1 MPEVQGRVTLWGI
14 EVFLAVAEEGAISAA
29 AKRLGVSPSAISQQL
44 TGLESALGAVL
55 LDRSARPMRPTPAGA
70 MFRRHAQTILNAEA
84 EARAELGLADLS
96 GLTTLRLG
104 MIEDF
109 DAEVTPRLLSALAQD
124 LKGCRFLLET
134 GASHRLLDQLES
146 RALDMVVAAD
156 LGSEAADDGWREVHP
171 LLAEPFLAVT
181 PKGRTP
187 DDLPLIQYTARH
199 LMGELLGALKP
210 QESFNILFF
219 SGGSRVLSP
228 EPLPATPD
236 NVQRALAMMQGIDGG
251 GGTEL
256 LPALQ
261 RAFAMPRTADLAR
274 SLVVV
279 TDGFIGAEREAY
291 DLIRAERNRSNLFA
305 FGIGSSVNRH
315 LLEGMAHA
323 GAGEPFIVTS
333 PAEATEAGARFRRYI
348 QSPLLGR
355 IAIHGDGVEL
365 YDLEPAEIP
374 VMLAERPIVVF
385 GKYRGEGKS
394 AGLEITGQAASG
406 EYRTRLPLVQGQGE
420 GRTELLPAPP
430 PDAHRG
436 PARHGRGGQS

>member
-84 EARAELGLADLS
+84 EARAELALSDLS

-156 LGSEAADDGWREVHP
+156 LGTEAADDGWREVHP

-181 PKGRTP
+181 PRGRTP

-199 LMGELLGALKP
+199 LMGRQIASHLARLNLRPAHRFELDSYNA
-210 QESFNILFF
+210 I
-219 SGGSRVLSP
+219 
-228 EPLPATPD
+228 
-236 NVQRALAMMQGIDGG
+236 LAMVAGGQGWTIL
-251 GGTEL
+251 TPL
-256 LPALQ
+256 ALHQ
-261 RAFAMPRTADLAR
+261 A
-274 SLVVV
+274 
-279 TDGFIGAEREAY
+279 
-291 DLIRAERNRSNLFA
+291 
-305 FGIGSSVNRH
+305 
-315 LLEGMAHA
+315 
-323 GAGEPFIVTS
+323 
-333 PAEATEAGARFRRYI
+333 ARFRGAVDVA
-348 QSPLLGR
+348 PLPFAPLERTLSLSARAGVLRDVPAQVASHLTRLIEDAVVAPARAEWPWLG
-355 IAIHGDGVEL
+355 
-365 YDLEPAEIP
+365 
-374 VMLAERPIVVF
+374 
-385 GKYRGEGKS
+385 
-394 AGLEITGQAASG
+394 AGL
-406 EYRTRLPLVQGQGE
+406 RVL
-420 GRTELLPAPP
+420 
-430 PDAHRG
+430 
-436 PARHGRGGQS
+436 